1 MAVMELFGMLLP
13 EEAQAGFRLVLDE
26 KCYVNLLRRGKVV
39 ATFDP
44 RDYTAAELRAE
55 VSARLQAP
63 PGGAPLPGARQATDR
78 DIDDDF
84 D

>member
-26 KCYVNLLRRGKVV
+26 KYYVNLLRRGKVI

-55 VSARLQAP
+55 VSARLH
-63 PGGAPLPGARQATDR
+63 PGGPAGAGPRTQP
-78 DIDDDF
+78 DDE
-84 D
+84 